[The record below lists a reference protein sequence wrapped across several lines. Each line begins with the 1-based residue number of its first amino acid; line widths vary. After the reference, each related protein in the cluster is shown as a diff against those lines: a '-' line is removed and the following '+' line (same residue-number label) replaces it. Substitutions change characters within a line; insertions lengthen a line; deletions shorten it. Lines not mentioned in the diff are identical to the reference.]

1 MELCEGILLALIAIL
16 NILMLVLVFENLK
29 KENEK

>member
-1 MELCEGILLALIAIL
+1 MELCEGILLSLIAIL
-16 NILMLVLVFENLK
+16 NILMLVLIFENLK